1 MFHELENYDDNSAND
16 TLFNNPFI
24 DAARQSMT
32 KEQLDDYER
41 KGKCMFEDIDFDKV
55 NETGLPPFVEEPTAQ
70 IEECI
75 KSGLHISMLTDN
87 EKNVM
92 KEVFGEKWYQKYGYV
107 KEDLDDIVTIK
118 H

>member
-1 MFHELENYDDNSAND
+1 MFHELENHDNNPVND
-16 TLFNNPFI
+16 TLFDNPFVNS
-24 DAARQSMT
+24 ARQSMS

-41 KGKCMFEDIDFDKV
+41 KGKCMFEDVDFDKV
-55 NETGLPPFVEEPTAQ
+55 TETGLPPFFEEPTAQ

-92 KEVFGEKWYQKYGYV
+92 KEVFGEKWYQKYGFV

-118 H
+118 Y